1 MEVQRSYN
9 CTYTKLL
16 FSDLVKELGGDEE
29 DFKLL
34 LSVESTK
41 KQEEAPESSFT
52 DTDQQELKNLI
63 KSLNLSKFAALS
75 VVPDAAAEGE
85 VKEKKDEK
93 VEKKAKEKQKKLQD
107 SEVSST
113 THSPAVQAAVPAAIQ
128 AAVQAVVEE
137 EPSRSGPEF
146 HFVKTT
152 PNRGHC
158 VIRQSE
164 AKWYSSATEPAA
176 AKAETNGSEAAEV
189 NLKYWLP
196 KIEKYAQLAWDLE
209 LKNYEEARK
218 KGLRTENI

>member
-1 MEVQRSYN
+1 M
-9 CTYTKLL
+9 
-16 FSDLVKELGGDEE
+16 GGDEE
-29 DFKLL
+29 DFQLL

-41 KQEEAPESSFT
+41 KQEEQPESSFT

-63 KSLNLSKFAALS
+63 KSLNLSKFASLS
-75 VVPDAAAEGE
+75 VVPDAAEGE

-93 VEKKAKEKQKKLQD
+93 VETKVEKVENKKAKEKQKKLQD

-113 THSPAVQAAVPAAIQ
+113 THSPAAVQAAVPAA
-128 AAVQAVVEE
+128 VQAVVEEE

-164 AKWYSSATEPAA
+164 SKWYSSATEPAA

-218 KGLRTENI
+218 KGL

>member
-1 MEVQRSYN
+1 
-9 CTYTKLL
+9 
-16 FSDLVKELGGDEE
+16 LVKELGGDEE

-34 LSVESTK
+34 LSVEATTK
-41 KQEEAPESSFT
+41 KQEEQQPESSFT

-75 VVPDAAAEGE
+75 VVPDADEGE
-85 VKEKKDEK
+85 VKKKKDEK
-93 VEKKAKEKQKKLQD
+93 VETKVENKKATEKQKKLQD

-113 THSPAVQAAVPAAIQ
+113 TNSPAVKAAVP
-128 AAVQAVVEE
+128 AAVQAVVEEE

-164 AKWYSSATEPAA
+164 SKWYSSATEPSA

-218 KGLRTENI
+218 KGL

>member
-1 MEVQRSYN
+1 M
-9 CTYTKLL
+9 
-16 FSDLVKELGGDEE
+16 KELGGDEE

-41 KQEEAPESSFT
+41 KQEEQQPEESSFT
-52 DTDQQELKNLI
+52 DTDQQELKNLM
-63 KSLNLSKFAALS
+63 KSLNLSKFASVS
-75 VVPDAAAEGE
+75 VVPDAAEGE
-85 VKEKKDEK
+85 VKEKKDKKVDTK

-113 THSPAVQAAVPAAIQ
+113 TTSPAVPAA
-128 AAVQAVVEE
+128 VQAVEE

-164 AKWYSSATEPAA
+164 SKWYSSATEPAA
-176 AKAETNGSEAAEV
+176 AKAETNGSEEVEV

-218 KGLRTENI
+218 KGL

>member
-1 MEVQRSYN
+1 M
-9 CTYTKLL
+9 
-16 FSDLVKELGGDEE
+16 GGDEE

-41 KQEEAPESSFT
+41 KQEEAPEESSFT
-52 DTDQQELKNLI
+52 DTDQQALKNLI

-75 VVPDAAAEGE
+75 VVPDAAAKGE

-93 VEKKAKEKQKKLQD
+93 AEIKVEKKGKEKQKKLQD

-113 THSPAVQAAVPAAIQ
+113 TTSPAVAAAVPAA
-128 AAVQAVVEE
+128 VQAVEEE
-137 EPSRSGPEF
+137 EPIRSGPEF

-176 AKAETNGSEAAEV
+176 AKAETNGGEEAEV

-218 KGLRTENI
+218 KGL

>member
-1 MEVQRSYN
+1 M
-9 CTYTKLL
+9 
-16 FSDLVKELGGDEE
+16 KELGGDEE
-29 DFKLL
+29 DFQLL
-34 LSVESTK
+34 LSVGSTK
-41 KQEEAPESSFT
+41 KLEEAPESPFT

-75 VVPDAAAEGE
+75 VVPDTAEEGE
-85 VKEKKDEK
+85 PKEKKDEK
-93 VEKKAKEKQKKLQD
+93 AETKVEKKGKEKQKKLQD

-113 THSPAVQAAVPAAIQ
+113 TTSPAVAAAL
-128 AAVQAVVEE
+128 QAVEEE

-164 AKWYSSATEPAA
+164 SKWYSSSSATEPAA
-176 AKAETNGSEAAEV
+176 AKTETNGSEEAEV

-218 KGLRTENI
+218 KGLLTDNI

>member
-1 MEVQRSYN
+1 M
-9 CTYTKLL
+9 
-16 FSDLVKELGGDEE
+16 GGDEE

-41 KQEEAPESSFT
+41 KQEEQQEESSFT

-63 KSLNLSKFAALS
+63 KSLNLSKFASVS
-75 VVPDAAAEGE
+75 VVPDAAEE
-85 VKEKKDEK
+85 VVKEKKDEK
-93 VEKKAKEKQKKLQD
+93 VETKVEKVENKKAKEKQKKLQD

-113 THSPAVQAAVPAAIQ
+113 THSPAVPSAVQAALQ
-128 AAVQAVVEE
+128 AAVQALEEE

-164 AKWYSSATEPAA
+164 AKWYRSATEPAA
-176 AKAETNGSEAAEV
+176 AKAETNGSGEAEV

-218 KGLRTENI
+218 KGLC

>member
-1 MEVQRSYN
+1 
-9 CTYTKLL
+9 
-16 FSDLVKELGGDEE
+16 VKELGGDEE

-41 KQEEAPESSFT
+41 KQEEQPEESSFT

-63 KSLNLSKFAALS
+63 KSLNLSKFASLS
-75 VVPDAAAEGE
+75 VVPDAAEGE

-93 VEKKAKEKQKKLQD
+93 VEKNVQKVENKKAKEKQKKLQD

-113 THSPAVQAAVPAAIQ
+113 THSPVVLQ
-128 AAVQAVVEE
+128 AAVQAVEKEE

-218 KGLRTENI
+218 KGL

>member
-1 MEVQRSYN
+1 
-9 CTYTKLL
+9 
-16 FSDLVKELGGDEE
+16 LVKELGGDEE
-29 DFKLL
+29 DFQLL
-34 LSVESTK
+34 LSVGSTK
-41 KQEEAPESSFT
+41 KLEEAPESPFT

-75 VVPDAAAEGE
+75 VVPDTAEEGE
-85 VKEKKDEK
+85 PKEKKDEK
-93 VEKKAKEKQKKLQD
+93 AETKVEKKGKEKQKKLQD

-113 THSPAVQAAVPAAIQ
+113 TTSPAVAAAL
-128 AAVQAVVEE
+128 QAVEEE

-164 AKWYSSATEPAA
+164 SKWYSSSSATEPAA
-176 AKAETNGSEAAEV
+176 AKTETNGSEEAEV

-218 KGLRTENI
+218 KGLLTDNI